1 MDEEQPG
8 WPDYRFSL
16 ANERTFLAWVR
27 TSVALLAG
35 GVALLSVIPGLG
47 PAWLQHVAGGLL
59 LLLSTT
65 VSLLAY
71 RRWRDTDRAMREKQ
85 PLPAPYLLQIVSIG
99 MVLLAL
105 MMLAMLVV

>member
-1 MDEEQPG
+1 MDEEKPA

-35 GVALLSVIPGLG
+35 GAALLSVVPGLG
-47 PAWLQHVAGGLL
+47 PAWLQQVAGGIL

-71 RRWRDTDRAMREKQ
+71 RRWRDTDRAMREGR
-85 PLPAPYLLQIVSIG
+85 PLPAPYLLGIVSVG

-105 MMLAMLVV
+105 LMLVMLVL